1 MHAITCALH
10 SCHITVP
17 RFAAR
22 VRIGEDH
29 RIIGGAFAA
38 AADKE
43 GMMNA
48 APPETRRR
56 MSSSERNV
64 FSFFGDMKSKI
75 EAVKLRSYF
84 EQAHCFPSFGSY
96 FKLYVLALFWDISSV
111 ISL

>member
-1 MHAITCALH
+1 
-10 SCHITVP
+10 VP

-43 GMMNA
+43 GIVNA
-48 APPETRRR
+48 APPETR

-64 FSFFGDMKSKI
+64 FSFFGDMKS
-75 EAVKLRSYF
+75 
-84 EQAHCFPSFGSY
+84 
-96 FKLYVLALFWDISSV
+96 
-111 ISL
+111 

>member
-10 SCHITVP
+10 SCHISVP

-43 GMMNA
+43 GIVNA
-48 APPETRRR
+48 APPETR

-64 FSFFGDMKSKI
+64 FSFFGDMKS
-75 EAVKLRSYF
+75 
-84 EQAHCFPSFGSY
+84 
-96 FKLYVLALFWDISSV
+96 
-111 ISL
+111 